1 MVLTLQI
8 FISIYLAVST
18 AALVIYLYKKFLQF
32 LSPIKGYIV
41 GGLLIVSLLTFD
53 LAMFSFTSAK
63 ITNLNQQNTS
73 QISYYN

>member
-8 FISIYLAVST
+8 FILIYLAVSS

-32 LSPIKGYIV
+32 LTPIKGYV
-41 GGLLIVSLLTFD
+41 AGSLLIVFLLTFD
-53 LAMFSFTSAK
+53 MAMFSFTSAK
-63 ITNLNQQNTS
+63 ITNLNQQNSS